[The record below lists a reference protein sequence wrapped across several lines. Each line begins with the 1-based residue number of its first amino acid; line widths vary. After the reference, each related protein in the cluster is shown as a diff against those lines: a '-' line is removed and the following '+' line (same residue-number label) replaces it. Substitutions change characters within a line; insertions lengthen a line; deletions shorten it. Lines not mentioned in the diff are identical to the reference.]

1 MSDLTPPKAAK
12 KDHFTTHHGI
22 ERNDPYHW
30 LRDDNWQQVM
40 RDPDVLD
47 KEIRTYL
54 EAENDYFEA
63 HMEDS
68 ADLRERIY
76 TEIRGR
82 IKEDDS
88 SVPFKDGDYAYF
100 SRTLE
105 GQQYSQICR
114 SDRDGGNE
122 TVLLD
127 MNKEAGEGYF
137 RSGGAAHSPDHKL
150 VAWSADRNGS
160 EYFTIYVRDVA
171 TGDELKDEI
180 ASTTGGVTWAAD
192 SKSFFY
198 TVQDDNHRPHK
209 VFHHTLGDNPSND
222 KLIYEE
228 PDSGFFLGVGK
239 TNSGNFI
246 IIDSHDHETSEVRFI
261 DAHTLGAPTL
271 VAARKNGR
279 EYSIDDADGVFYIR
293 TNADGAEDYKLMT
306 APVDNPGIENWQE
319 LVPHRPGVLLKGYFL
334 KSRYLVRKEEF
345 EGLPRIIVR
354 DLKNGQEE
362 EISFKEEAYTLSVSA
377 GYEFESDE
385 IRYYYSS
392 PTTPP
397 QVFDYRI
404 DSKARTL
411 LKTQEIP
418 SGHNP
423 DDYVTRRL
431 FATAPDGAQVP
442 VTILHRADFEPN
454 GKAPL
459 LLYGYGSYGMSMS
472 AGFSISTL
480 SLVDRGMVYAIAHIR
495 GGMEKGYNWYT
506 SGKKHNKKNTFNDF
520 IAAGEMLVEQGYTSK
535 GNIAAM
541 GGSAG
546 GMLMGAVANQ
556 APDLFAS
563 ILALVPFVD
572 VLNTMLDDT
581 LPLTPPEWPE
591 WGNPITSK
599 EDYEYI
605 ASYSPYDNIESK
617 DYPAIFVMAGLT
629 DPRVTYWEPAKWVAK
644 LREHKTDQNPLILK
658 THMGAGH
665 AGMSGRFE
673 KIKETALAYAF
684 ALQTTNG
691 AK

>member
-12 KDHFTTHHGI
+12 KDHLTTHHGI

-40 RDPDVLD
+40 RDPEVLD
-47 KEIRTYL
+47 KDIRAYL
-54 EAENDYFEA
+54 EAENAFFEA
-63 HMEDS
+63 HMDDS
-68 ADLRERIY
+68 AELREEIY
-76 TEIRGR
+76 AEIRGR

-88 SVPFKDGDYAYF
+88 SVPFKDGDFAYF
-100 SRTLE
+100 TRTLE
-105 GQQYSQICR
+105 GQQYPQICR

-122 TVLLD
+122 HVLID

-137 RSGGAAHSPDHKL
+137 RSGGTSHSPDHKL
-150 VAWSADRNGS
+150 LAWSADRKGS
-160 EYFTIYVRDVA
+160 EYFTIFVRDLS
-171 TGDELKDEI
+171 TGEELEDKIE
-180 ASTTGGVTWAAD
+180 STTGGVTWAAD

-198 TVQDDNHRPHK
+198 TVQDENHRPHK
-209 VFHHTLGDNPSND
+209 VFHHYLGEDPAND
-222 KLIYEE
+222 KMIYEE

-239 TNSGNFI
+239 TNSGNYI
-246 IIDSHDHETSEVRFI
+246 LIDSHDHETSEVRFI
-261 DAHTLGAPTL
+261 DAHKLDAPTL
-271 VAARKNGR
+271 IAERKNGH
-279 EYSIDDADGVFYIR
+279 EYHVDDANGLFYIH
-293 TNADGAEDYKLMT
+293 TNTDGAEDYKLVT
-306 APVDNPGIENWQE
+306 APVAEPGMENWQD

-334 KSRYLVRKEEF
+334 KSRYLIRKEEF
-345 EGLPRIIVR
+345 EGLPRVIVR
-354 DLKNGQEE
+354 VLDSGTEE
-362 EISFKEEAYTLSVSA
+362 EISFKEEAYTLSVA
-377 GYEFESDE
+377 GGYEFDNDE

-397 QVFDYRI
+397 QVFDYKI
-404 DSKARTL
+404 ETKERTL
-411 LKTQEIP
+411 RKTQEIP

-423 DDYVTRRL
+423 ADYVTRRL

-442 VTILHRADFEPN
+442 VTILHRADFKPD
-454 GKAPL
+454 GSAPL
-459 LLYGYGSYGMSMS
+459 MLYGYGSYGMSMG
-472 AGFSISTL
+472 AGFSITTL

-495 GGMEKGYNWYT
+495 GGMEKGYNWYKA
-506 SGKKHNKKNTFNDF
+506 GKKHNKKNTFSDF
-520 IAAGEMLVEQGYTSK
+520 TTAGEMLVEQGYTSK

-556 APDLFAS
+556 APELFGS
-563 ILALVPFVD
+563 IIALVPFVD

-591 WGNPITSK
+591 WGNPIISK
-599 EDYEYI
+599 EDYDYI
-605 ASYSPYDNIESK
+605 ASYSPYDNVEAK
-617 DYPAIFVMAGLT
+617 DYPAMFVMAGLT

-644 LREHKTDQNPLILK
+644 LRDMKTDTNPLIFK

-684 ALQTTNG
+684 ALKTT
-691 AK
+691 KRLK

>member
-22 ERNDPYHW
+22 EHNDPYHW

-40 RDPDVLD
+40 RDPEALD
-47 KEIRTYL
+47 KDIRAYL
-54 EAENDYFEA
+54 EAENNYFEA
-63 HMEDS
+63 HMSDS
-68 ADLRERIY
+68 ADLREQIY

-127 MNKEAGEGYF
+127 MNKEAGDGYF
-137 RSGGAAHSPDHKL
+137 RSGGASHSPDHKL
-150 VAWSADRNGS
+150 MAWSADRNGS

-180 ASTTGGVTWAAD
+180 ASTTGGVTWSAD
-192 SKSFFY
+192 SNSFFY

-209 VFHHTLGDNPSND
+209 VFHHKLGDDPAND
-222 KLIYEE
+222 KMIYEE

-239 TNSGNFI
+239 TNSGNYI

-261 DAHTLGAPTL
+261 DAHTLGEPTL
-271 VAARKNGR
+271 IAARQNGR
-279 EYSIDDADGVFYIR
+279 EYSIDDANGQFYIR
-293 TNADGAEDYKLMT
+293 TNADGAEDYKLVT

-319 LVPHRPGVLLKGYFL
+319 LVPHRPGILLKGYFL

-354 DLKNGQEE
+354 DLESGQEE

-377 GYEFESDE
+377 GYEFETDE

-404 DSKARTL
+404 DTKARTL

-418 SGHNP
+418 SGHDPAN
-423 DDYVTRRL
+423 YVTRRL

-442 VTILHRADFEPN
+442 VTILHRADFKPD
-454 GKAPL
+454 GTAPL
-459 LLYGYGSYGMSMS
+459 LLYGYGAYGMSMS

-520 IAAGEMLVEQGYTSK
+520 IAAGEMLVDEGYTSK

-605 ASYSPYDNIESK
+605 ASYSPYDNIEAK

-644 LREHKTDQNPLILK
+644 LREYKTDHKPLILK

-684 ALQTTNG
+684 ALQTTKG
-691 AK
+691 TK